1 MSLPNRRQPF
11 EACDY
16 IKAREYL
23 NERVR
28 AGDFNPRS
36 WPATSPERGDLGQV
50 DPEAPATAMREKH
63 DDAQDQEDL
72 GVFG

>member
-11 EACDY
+11 EARDY

-23 NERVR
+23 DERVR
-28 AGDFNPRS
+28 AGDFNVTTRPTIGAHWS
-36 WPATSPERGDLGQV
+36 EIGQV
-50 DPEAPATAMREKH
+50 DKEALAAAMREKH
-63 DDAQDQEDL
+63 EDKQDEEDL

>member
-23 NERVR
+23 DERVR
-28 AGDFNPRS
+28 AGDFNPR
-36 WPATSPERGDLGQV
+36 PRPVTSEERGALGHV
-50 DPEAPATAMREKH
+50 DPEAPAAAMREKH
-63 DDAQDQEDL
+63 KNAQNEEDL